1 MVHQLQKRVLHIQ
14 TNCIYVKR
22 EMEERMPKNLH
33 QHKEIGAALYRC
45 DRDDSCPMLC
55 LRGVFGGEVVRG
67 YGCGV
72 LGGEGLVLSF
82 S

>member
-1 MVHQLQKRVLHIQ
+1 MS
-14 TNCIYVKR
+14 
-22 EMEERMPKNLH
+22 KNLH

-45 DRDDSCPMLC
+45 DCDDSCPMLC
-55 LRGVFGGEVVRG
+55 LRGVFGGEVGRG

-82 S
+82 SLAGER

>member
-1 MVHQLQKRVLHIQ
+1 MS
-14 TNCIYVKR
+14 
-22 EMEERMPKNLH
+22 KNLH

-45 DRDDSCPMLC
+45 DCDDSCHMLC